1 MTRQPWIARAR
12 RRRVERSAA
21 GGPDERARGVDPE
34 PRPPTADGPPAAE
47 LPEAPF
53 RYGVVLVLI
62 LTLVLFEIVAPSGTW
77 ERAVAFAL
85 AGAAFVV
92 AVATWRIPTQRR
104 GQLVLLVGGAV
115 AVMVVGIAIG
125 VIPPAVEYS
134 ATAVLLLAM
143 PVTLVR
149 GLLRLVGERGATPQ
163 AIAGALAIF
172 LMLGLLFASVIGVLA
187 EVQRQPYFAQGPDVS
202 NGERVYYSFTVLT
215 TTGFGDYSAATP
227 IGHALAVLEMLSGQ
241 LYLVTVIGILIGHYV
256 RRRT

>member
-1 MTRQPWIARAR
+1 M
-12 RRRVERSAA
+12 
-21 GGPDERARGVDPE
+21 DPE
-34 PRPPTADGPPAAE
+34 PRPGTADGPPAAE

-53 RYGVVLVLI
+53 RYGVVLLLI
-62 LTLVLFEIVAPSGTW
+62 LALVLFEIVAPSGTW
-77 ERAVAFAL
+77 ERAVVFAL

-92 AVATWRIPTQRR
+92 AVATWRIGTLRR
-104 GQLVLLVGGAV
+104 RQLALLVSGAV
-115 AVMVVGIAIG
+115 AGMVVGIAAG
-125 VIPPAVEYS
+125 VVSPALEFS
-134 ATAVLLLAM
+134 ALAVLLLAM

-172 LMLGLLFASVIGVLA
+172 LMLGLLFASIIGFLA
-187 EVQRQPYFAQGPDVS
+187 EVWSQPYFVQGPDVS